1 MVKLSRRTAL
11 RTAGIVAGFGLG
23 GCLRL
28 GSEQGDCEKGRT
40 VHDHDVE
47 LSADAEWGHPR
58 YDAANTGYNPDAT
71 GPESLEDP
79 AWRYAYCAPFEDL
92 GCLVHSR
99 GVLQFGPEQND
110 ARTGERIEDLSDD
123 WEMKARFRG
132 ARVVDGVTYDT
143 AGRDVFA
150 RDGDDERWRTA
161 PEDEDA
167 SLLGVAGGSVF
178 VTAGTIDSKRTY
190 ALDAET
196 GDQLWSVEVHPDGL
210 AAIADGRVYMG
221 VEDSVLL
228 ALDAATG
235 EECWRRDLEL
245 FRIELPVA
253 VTGDAI
259 YAAGAG
265 GRAASLTRDGERCWN
280 VETDVDTLVSPTV
293 AAGTVYTGGG
303 FTPRSGSLVALN
315 ADDGT
320 TRATFGTR
328 QYDDGEVAYA
338 GLTTGPVAVEGV
350 LYVPT
355 RAGDIYAFD

>member
-11 RTAGIVAGFGLG
+11 RTAGVVTGFGLG
-23 GCLRL
+23 GCLRF
-28 GSEQGDCEKGRT
+28 GPERDDCEKGRT

-47 LSADAEWGHPR
+47 LSNDAEWGNPH

-71 GPESLEDP
+71 GPDDLKAP
-79 AWRYAYCAPFEDL
+79 AWRYAYCRPSEL
-92 GCLVHSR
+92 GILIHSR
-99 GVLQFGPEQND
+99 GVLQFGPDQND
-110 ARTGERIEDLSDD
+110 ARTGERIEDPSDD
-123 WEMKARFRG
+123 REMKARFRG
-132 ARVVDGVTYDT
+132 ARVVGGITYDT
-143 AGRDVFA
+143 DGPDVLA
-150 RDGDDERWRTA
+150 RDGDGERWRTA

-167 SLLGVAGGSVF
+167 SLLGVADGSVF
-178 VTAGTIDSKRTY
+178 VAAGTMNSKRTY

-196 GDQLWSVEVHPDGL
+196 GDQRWRAEVDPDGP

-235 EECWRRDLEL
+235 EERWRQDLEL

-253 VTGDAI
+253 VTDGAV
-259 YAAGAG
+259 YAAGTG
-265 GRAASLTRDGERCWN
+265 GRAASLTRDGERRWN

-293 AAGTVYTGGG
+293 AADTVYTGGG
-303 FTPRSGSLVALN
+303 FAPRFSSLVALD

-320 TRATFGTR
+320 TQATFGTR
-328 QYDDGEVAYA
+328 RYDDGEVAYA

-355 RAGDIYAFD
+355 RAGDVYAFD

>member
-1 MVKLSRRTAL
+1 MKLDRRTAL
-11 RTAGIVAGFGLG
+11 RTAGVVTGFGLG

-28 GSEQGDCEKGRT
+28 GPGRDDCEEGRT

-47 LSADAEWGHPR
+47 LSADAEWGHPH

-79 AWRYAYCAPFEDL
+79 AWRYAYCAPFENL
-92 GCLVHSR
+92 GCLLHSR

-110 ARTGERIEDLSDD
+110 SRTGERLEDSSDG

-132 ARVVDGVTYDT
+132 ARVVGGITYDT
-143 AGRDVFA
+143 DGPDVIA
-150 RDGDDERWRTA
+150 RDGDGERWRTA

-167 SLLGVAGGSVF
+167 SLLGVADGSVF
-178 VTAGTIDSKRTY
+178 VTAGTVDSKRTY

-196 GDQLWSVEVHPDGL
+196 GDQRWRAEVDPDGL
-210 AAIADGRVYMG
+210 AAIADGRVYVG

-235 EECWRRDLEL
+235 EKRWRQDLEL

-253 VTGDAI
+253 VTDDAV

-265 GRAASLTRDGERCWN
+265 GRAASLTRDGERRWN
-280 VETDVDTLVSPTV
+280 VETDVDTFVSPTV
-293 AAGTVYTGGG
+293 AADTVYTGGG
-303 FTPRSGSLVALN
+303 FTPRSSSLVALD

-320 TRATFGTR
+320 TQATFGTR
-328 QYDDGEVAYA
+328 QYDDGEVAHA